1 MNLIFAVDGNWKIG
15 YNGQMLVEIEEDL
28 HRFRRI
34 TEGHI
39 VIMGRKTMEALP
51 NQQPLEN
58 RINIIVTRN
67 KDFTKEGFIVVNS
80 LEDLFPLLKE
90 INPDKEKEVFVTGGG
105 TIARQLLLFCNKAYI
120 TKIFRD
126 FRDTDTF
133 IPNLDLDPDWE
144 MVEES
149 GVYRQDDTY
158 YRYIDY
164 KRVRW

>member
-15 YNGQMLVEIEEDL
+15 FNGQMLVEIEEDL

-39 VIMGRKTMEALP
+39 VVMGRKTMEALP

-67 KDFTKEGFIVVNS
+67 QEFTKEGFLIVNS

-90 INPDKEKEVFVTGGG
+90 INPDKSKEVFITGGG
-105 TIARQLLLFCNKAYI
+105 TIAGQLLLFCNKAYI
-120 TKIFRD
+120 TKVFKD
-126 FRDTDTF
+126 FRNTDTF

-144 MVEES
+144 VVEES
-149 GVYRQDDTY
+149 EVLRQDDIY
-158 YRYIDY
+158 YRYVDY

>member
-15 YNGQMLVEIEEDL
+15 FGGQMLVEIEEDL

-51 NQQPLEN
+51 NQEPLEN

-67 KDFTKEGFIVVNS
+67 KGFEKEGFLVVNS
-80 LEDLFPLLKE
+80 LVDLFILLNE
-90 INPDKEKEVFVTGGG
+90 IDPDKEKEVFITGGG
-105 TIARQLLLFCNKAYI
+105 TIARQLLLFCDKAYI
-120 TKIFRD
+120 TKVFKD
-126 FRDTDTF
+126 FRNADTF
-133 IPNLDLDPDWE
+133 IPNLDLDDDWE
-144 MVEES
+144 VVEES
-149 GVYRQDDTY
+149 EVHKQDDIY
-158 YRYIDY
+158 YRYVDY

>member
-39 VIMGRKTMEALP
+39 VVMGRKTMEALP

-58 RINIIVTRN
+58 RENIIVTRN
-67 KDFTKEGFIVVNS
+67 KDFQKEGFIILNS
-80 LEDLFPLLKE
+80 LEDLFPILKE
-90 INPDKEKEVFVTGGG
+90 INPGKEKEVFITGGG

-120 TKIFRD
+120 TKIFKD
-126 FRDTDTF
+126 FRNTDTF
-133 IPNLDLDPDWE
+133 IPKPG
-144 MVEES
+144 S
-149 GVYRQDDTY
+149 
-158 YRYIDY
+158 
-164 KRVRW
+164 